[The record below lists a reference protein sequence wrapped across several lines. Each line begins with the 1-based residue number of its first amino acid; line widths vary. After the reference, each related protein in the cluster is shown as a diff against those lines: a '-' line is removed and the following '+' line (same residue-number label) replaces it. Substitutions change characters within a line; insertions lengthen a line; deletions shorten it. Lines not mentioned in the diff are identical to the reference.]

1 MAEDFDEL
9 IVSAKAAMRSTLD
22 LVQCPI
28 LISSDEALE
37 LGLMTVRDQV
47 SQALEDVRI
56 AHKSICELRETC
68 IRRAVRVENG
78 MRHLLEWFFVMDSR
92 HDGIAAVPMQA
103 TLDKQRVEL
112 SAAHLDEVRRIL
124 RDLPLRP
131 KDRKQLVRGC

>member
-47 SQALEDVRI
+47 SRALEDVRI

-78 MRHLLEWFFVMDSR
+78 M
-92 HDGIAAVPMQA
+92 
-103 TLDKQRVEL
+103 
-112 SAAHLDEVRRIL
+112 
-124 RDLPLRP
+124 
-131 KDRKQLVRGC
+131 